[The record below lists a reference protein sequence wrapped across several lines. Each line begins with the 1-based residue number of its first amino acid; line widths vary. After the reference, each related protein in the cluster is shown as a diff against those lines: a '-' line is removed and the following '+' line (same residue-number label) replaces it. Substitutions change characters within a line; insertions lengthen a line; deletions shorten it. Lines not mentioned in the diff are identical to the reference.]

1 MYLLSIGR
9 RMLKQVVVFTVL
21 VLLTNGCASDQADVQ
36 SEASANAAIETYEA
50 IGVVKTITSRK
61 DYINIDHEEITGFM
75 GAMAMFFP
83 VPDTSVL
90 GNVAVDDSV
99 RFTIAVKA
107 GKPAISEIE
116 VIH

>member
-1 MYLLSIGR
+1 MYLLNVGCR
-9 RMLKQVVVFTVL
+9 VLWQGVVFFVF
-21 VLLTNGCASDQADVQ
+21 VVSMYGCASDQTDVQ
-36 SEASANAAIETYEA
+36 SEASANATTETFEA

-90 GNVAVDDSV
+90 GSVTVNDSV
-99 RFTIAVKA
+99 RFTIEVKA
-107 GKPAISEIE
+107 GKPGISAISIIE
-116 VIH
+116 